1 MSNQL
6 NRFEDMSETR
16 WPLPELPEEASGG
29 NRKALSRYIGQCIAR
44 LEARDATLR
53 QQRMNTTPNQIPEQW
68 QSNANSKVRMGRK
81 EYIKKQNALYKQLTG
96 EHSWA
101 SESEAE
107 SQLDSKNAS
116 LMASLELYMAAL
128 DEKIYISADHSRAMI
143 GMRDEV
149 VRQHYD
155 ELVKKCQNSQERT
168 PILYSLI
175 ELRDMYRDLW
185 MQHVQLSNQRDSLEV
200 EAANLRYDQ
209 ALQLGKVSRLQY
221 ATHCLGRKLVDAQK
235 HRTESDEL
243 RSQLRLQ
250 KEQNEQ
256 LTQQNEALQQKFDAQ
271 QELMKKLVHDSD
283 NKAPKDVESRIHALF
298 EDVTRLRAAR
308 AIETGQ
314 DNGSETAGGNNDR
327 DSKEKESDKDE
338 SNKDDGEKDFSK
350 ELSSATNKPLRELE
364 TTLKLV
370 EIMKQETESRM
381 SQLILSFGHQY
392 RAREQEL
399 LAQVATLEKEKQIL
413 LSRYD
418 KLEQER
424 DATVKDLG
432 FLEERTL
439 SLVYLLKTAR
449 ASLDGMTEE
458 IEA

>member
-68 QSNANSKVRMGRK
+68 QSSVNSKVRMGRK

-107 SQLDSKNAS
+107 SQLDSKNS
-116 LMASLELYMAAL
+116 GLMASLELYMAAL

-243 RSQLRLQ
+243 RAQLRLQ

-271 QELMKKLVHDSD
+271 QELMKKMVHDSD
-283 NKAPKDVESRIHALF
+283 SKAPKDVESRINALF
-298 EDVTRLRAAR
+298 EDVTRLKAVN
-308 AIETGQ
+308 AIES
-314 DNGSETAGGNNDR
+314 SEKG
-327 DSKEKESDKDE
+327 DSEEKKEEDK
-338 SNKDDGEKDFSK
+338 KDVTD
-350 ELSSATNKPLRELE
+350 ELSTATNKPLKELE
-364 TTLKLV
+364 TSLKLV

-399 LAQVATLEKEKQIL
+399 LAQVVTLEKEKEIL

>member
-68 QSNANSKVRMGRK
+68 QSNVNSKVRMGRK

-107 SQLDSKNAS
+107 SQLDSKNS
-116 LMASLELYMAAL
+116 GLMASLELYMAAL

-155 ELVKKCQNSQERT
+155 ELVKKCNNSQERT

-243 RSQLRLQ
+243 RAQLRLQ

-271 QELMKKLVHDSD
+271 QELMKKMVHDSD
-283 NKAPKDVESRIHALF
+283 SKAPKDVESRINALF
-298 EDVTRLRAAR
+298 EDVTRLKAVN
-308 AIETGQ
+308 AIES
-314 DNGSETAGGNNDR
+314 SEKGE
-327 DSKEKESDKDE
+327 SEEKKEEDK
-338 SNKDDGEKDFSK
+338 KDVTD
-350 ELSSATNKPLRELE
+350 ELSTATNKPLKEFE
-364 TTLKLV
+364 TSLKLV

-399 LAQVATLEKEKQIL
+399 LAQVATLEKEKEIL

>member
-68 QSNANSKVRMGRK
+68 QSNVNSKVRMGRK

-107 SQLDSKNAS
+107 SQLDSKNS
-116 LMASLELYMAAL
+116 GLMASLELYMAAL

-155 ELVKKCQNSQERT
+155 ELVKKCNNSQERT

-243 RSQLRLQ
+243 RAQLRLQ

-271 QELMKKLVHDSD
+271 QELMKKMVHDSD
-283 NKAPKDVESRIHALF
+283 SKAPKDVESRINALF
-298 EDVTRLRAAR
+298 EDVTRLKAVN
-308 AIETGQ
+308 AIES
-314 DNGSETAGGNNDR
+314 SEKGE
-327 DSKEKESDKDE
+327 SEEKKEEDK
-338 SNKDDGEKDFSK
+338 KDVTD
-350 ELSSATNKPLRELE
+350 ELSTATNKPLKELE
-364 TTLKLV
+364 TSLKLV

-399 LAQVATLEKEKQIL
+399 LAQVATLEKEKEIL

>member
-68 QSNANSKVRMGRK
+68 QSNVNSKVRMGRK

-107 SQLDSKNAS
+107 SQLDSKNS
-116 LMASLELYMAAL
+116 GLMASLELYMAAL

-155 ELVKKCQNSQERT
+155 ELVKKCNNSQERT

-243 RSQLRLQ
+243 RAQLRQQ

-271 QELMKKLVHDSD
+271 QELMKKMVHDSD
-283 NKAPKDVESRIHALF
+283 SKAPKDVESRINALF
-298 EDVTRLRAAR
+298 EDVTRLKAVN
-308 AIETGQ
+308 AIES
-314 DNGSETAGGNNDR
+314 SEKG
-327 DSKEKESDKDE
+327 DSEEKKEEDK
-338 SNKDDGEKDFSK
+338 KDVTD
-350 ELSSATNKPLRELE
+350 ELSTATNKPLKELE
-364 TTLKLV
+364 TSLKLV

-399 LAQVATLEKEKQIL
+399 LAQVATLEKEKEIL